1 MDHTEIRRR
10 LSDYLDNAVSATEK
24 SEIEAHLAVCGNCRG
39 ALADLERTIAHMK
52 SLPEVEPPPWLTAK
66 IMARVKVVAEPRPA
80 LWKRLFLPLS
90 VKLPL
95 EAVALV
101 FLCVTGYYLARTT
114 APQVPLTDTPT
125 ISREDAP
132 KPSAVPAPTQQPFA
146 PSAGSPPS
154 PPTAPSAASGA
165 PAVAPP
171 PAAERD
177 GYVPPPPAAAPLAP
191 QPPAPAYS
199 PPLPGSGPA
208 TQRSKTVAPRAET
221 MKGGAPSQESGMME
235 VRKGARKEMKAF
247 GDLGQRDG
255 ASARLPSETM
265 ERSPS
270 PAASA
275 RLRQEP
281 VGAGRGGPVDI
292 SLQVD
297 DPAGTVGEIEETV
310 VRARGRIVRRTYGD
324 TTHELLAR
332 IEARDIL
339 ALVARL
345 ERVGVLRKP
354 PQVIA
359 RDKEI
364 VELRIRW

>member
-24 SEIEAHLAVCGNCRG
+24 SEIEAHLATCGNCRG
-39 ALADLERTIAHMK
+39 ALADLKRTIAHMK

-66 IMARVKVVAEPRPA
+66 IMARVKDVAEPRPA

-114 APQVPLTDTPT
+114 APQVPLTDTP
-125 ISREDAP
+125 IINREDAS
-132 KPSAVPAPTQQPFA
+132 KPSAVPAPTQQPAA
-146 PSAGSPPS
+146 PSAVSPS
-154 PPTAPSAASGA
+154 TPPVAPSAASGA

-171 PAAERD
+171 PAAERG
-177 GYVPPPPAAAPLAP
+177 GYAPPPPAAAPRAP

-208 TQRSKTVAPRAET
+208 AQRSKAVAPRAET
-221 MKGGAPSQESGMME
+221 MMGGAPSPESESWE
-235 VRKGARKEMKAF
+235 VRKGAREAMKAF
-247 GDLGQRDG
+247 RGVGQRDDAFG
-255 ASARLPSETM
+255 RLPSETM

-281 VGAGRGGPVDI
+281 VGEGRGVPVEI

-297 DPAGTVGEIEETV
+297 DPAGTVGEIEEAV
-310 VRARGRIVRRTYGD
+310 VRVRGRIVRRTYGD

-332 IEARDIL
+332 IEARNIP

-354 PQVIA
+354 PQVTA
-359 RDKEI
+359 RDGEM